1 VKALAGRLRI
11 PARWIAWSL
20 VVTLGVGGYVLG
32 IAPRQLQLRATLT
45 LAQAA
50 YEQAALNQ
58 RVLARSAAIENARSR
73 VRADLAH
80 LIGRAN
86 ASSTLEASLQ
96 LIAREAAEHQVLVH
110 AIVRGSNPRK
120 KHAIESVPITLDVI
134 GRFIPI
140 STFVRDLSR
149 REVLVDVH
157 TVRLEALSGSPEER
171 PLVRGT
177 IDVSID
183 RILDVKQEE

>member
-1 VKALAGRLRI
+1 MKALAGSLRI
-11 PARWIAWSL
+11 PTRWVAWSL

-32 IAPRQLQLRATLT
+32 IAPRQRELRATLT
-45 LAQAA
+45 RAQAA
-50 YEQAALNQ
+50 YERAALNQ
-58 RVLARSAAIENARSR
+58 RVLARSAAIENARAR
-73 VRADLAH
+73 VRTDLDH

-120 KHAIESVPITLDVI
+120 KDAIESVPITLDVI
-134 GRFIPI
+134 GRFTPI

-157 TVRLEALSGSPEER
+157 TVRLEALSGSSEEH

-183 RILDVKQEE
+183 RILDVNQEE

>member
-1 VKALAGRLRI
+1 MKALVARLRI

-32 IAPRQLQLRATLT
+32 IAPRQVELRATLT
-45 LAQAA
+45 LAQTA
-50 YEQAALNQ
+50 YERAALNE

-73 VRADLAH
+73 VRTDLAH
-80 LIGRAN
+80 LIGRADS
-86 ASSTLEASLQ
+86 SSTLEATLQ

-134 GRFIPI
+134 GRFVPI
-140 STFVRDLSR
+140 SAFVRDLSR

-157 TVRLEALSGSPEER
+157 TVRLEALSGSSEER

-177 IDVSID
+177 IEVSID

>member
-1 VKALAGRLRI
+1 MKALVGRLRI
-11 PARWIAWSL
+11 PPRWIAWSL
-20 VVTLGVGGYVLG
+20 VVTLGVGGYVMG
-32 IAPRQLQLRATLT
+32 IAPRQLELRAILT
-45 LAQAA
+45 LARAA
-50 YEQAALNQ
+50 YERAALNQ
-58 RVLARSAAIENARSR
+58 RVLARSAAIEIARSR
-73 VRADLAH
+73 VRTDLAH

-110 AIVRGSNPRK
+110 AIVRGSNPRT

-140 STFVRDLSR
+140 STFVCDLSR

-157 TVRLEALSGSPEER
+157 TVRLEALSGSSEER

>member
-1 VKALAGRLRI
+1 VKALVARLRI

-32 IAPRQLQLRATLT
+32 IAPRQVELRATLT
-45 LAQAA
+45 LAQTA
-50 YEQAALNQ
+50 YERAALNE

-73 VRADLAH
+73 VRTDLAH
-80 LIGRAN
+80 LIGRADS
-86 ASSTLEASLQ
+86 SSTLEATLQ

-134 GRFIPI
+134 GRFVPI
-140 STFVRDLSR
+140 SAFVRDLSR

-157 TVRLEALSGSPEER
+157 TVRLEALSGSSEER

-177 IDVSID
+177 IEVSID

>member
-1 VKALAGRLRI
+1 MRAALA
-11 PARWIAWSL
+11 
-20 VVTLGVGGYVLG
+20 
-32 IAPRQLQLRATLT
+32 

-50 YEQAALNQ
+50 YEQAGLNQ
-58 RVLARSAAIENARSR
+58 RVLAHSAAIESARDR
-73 VRADLAH
+73 VRTDLAH

-120 KHAIESVPITLDVI
+120 KHAIESVPITLDVV

-157 TVRLEALSGSPEER
+157 AVRLEALSGSSKQR
-171 PLVRGT
+171 PLLRGT
-177 IDVSID
+177 IEVSVD

>member
-1 VKALAGRLRI
+1 MKALVNRLRI

-20 VVTLGVGGYVLG
+20 VITLAVGGYVLA
-32 IAPRQLQLRATLT
+32 IAPRQRELRATLT

-50 YEQAALNQ
+50 YEQAALNR
-58 RVLARSAAIENARSR
+58 RVLARSGAIESARSR
-73 VRADLAH
+73 VRADLAR
-80 LIGRAN
+80 LTGRSNTSAM
-86 ASSTLEASLQ
+86 LEAGLQ
-96 LIAREAAEHQVLVH
+96 LIAREAAEHQVLVQ
-110 AIVRGSNPRK
+110 AIVGGSDPLK
-120 KHAIESVPITLDVI
+120 KDSLESVPITLDVI
-134 GRFIPI
+134 GRFVPV

-157 TVRLEALSGSPEER
+157 SVRLEALSGSSTQR

-183 RILDVKQEE
+183 RILNIEQEE

>member
-1 VKALAGRLRI
+1 MKALAGRLRI

-157 TVRLEALSGSPEER
+157 TVRLEALSGSSEER

>member
-1 VKALAGRLRI
+1 MKALAARLRI
-11 PARWIAWSL
+11 PARWISWSL

-32 IAPRQLQLRATLT
+32 IAPRQLQLRATLM

-110 AIVRGSNPRK
+110 AIVQGSNPRK

-171 PLVRGT
+171 PFVRGT

>member
-157 TVRLEALSGSPEER
+157 TVRLEALSGSSEER

>member
-1 VKALAGRLRI
+1 MKALAGRLRI
-11 PARWIAWSL
+11 PTRWIAWSL

-50 YEQAALNQ
+50 YEQAASNQ
-58 RVLARSAAIENARSR
+58 RVLARSSAIENARNR
-73 VRADLAH
+73 VRTDLAH

>member
-1 VKALAGRLRI
+1 MKALAGRLRI
-11 PARWIAWSL
+11 SARWIAWSL
-20 VVTLGVGGYVLG
+20 IVTLGVGGYVLG
-32 IAPRQLQLRATLT
+32 IAPRELQLRATLT

-73 VRADLAH
+73 VRTDLAH

-86 ASSTLEASLQ
+86 ASSTLEACLQ
-96 LIAREAAEHQVLVH
+96 LIAREAAEHRVLVH

-140 STFVRDLSR
+140 SMFVRDLSR

-157 TVRLEALSGSPEER
+157 TLRLEALSGSSEER

-177 IDVSID
+177 IDASID
-183 RILDVKQEE
+183 RVLDVKQEE

>member
-1 VKALAGRLRI
+1 MKALAARLRI
-11 PARWIAWSL
+11 PTRWISWSL
-20 VVTLGVGGYVLG
+20 VVTLAVGGYLLG
-32 IAPRQLQLRATLT
+32 IAPRQRELRATLM

-73 VRADLAH
+73 VRTDLAH

-110 AIVRGSNPRK
+110 AIVRGSNPSRK
-120 KHAIESVPITLDVI
+120 HSIESIPITLDVI
-134 GRFIPI
+134 GRFVPI

-177 IDVSID
+177 IEVSID
-183 RILDVKQEE
+183 RILDAKQEE